1 MRMGRQGLQRAGVR
15 ARVWSREPARAWS
28 GERARA
34 ERPNCWRP
42 LRLGACWRPLRL
54 GAGLGL
60 SLGAGL
66 VPLSALVLVVGVASA
81 GAATLPVRMATPQ
94 ALVTSASASP
104 SVLPASG
111 GVVTVTGTVEHAATC
126 QLELLSTQGFP
137 VVYSRNP
144 RSCAAGT
151 FSAQVVVGPNPT
163 LVPRTVAFALVAAN
177 SRSSYSGRFYLRLMP
192 SPHALVTSAS
202 ASPSLVPASGGVATV
217 SGTVEH
223 ATTCQLKLLTPQG
236 FPVVYSHGP
245 KSCTGGTF
253 TAKVVVGPN
262 PTSTKKVVGFALV
275 ASNEASSFSGK
286 FFLALEGAPA
296 PPPPGSPPQTTT
308 VPATGAGVSLTVSD
322 SSNWS
327 GYAAMSGPYSEVK
340 GTFTVPAIV
349 SGAPVDTQVS
359 QWVGLDGT
367 SQADP
372 SLIQAGVDEYP
383 DTQSPNGYDVQ
394 AWWEILPAAETNITS
409 LQVRAGDQV
418 TVTIW
423 QVSSGMWKINVTDDT
438 NGQSF
443 TTPGEAYHGP
453 GTSAEWIV
461 EATTECQLRC
471 RTALLA
477 PFRPAVSFSDL
488 GMTGP
493 KATSIDDIVLMQGVT
508 NVATPSPLVAGAFQ
522 VSYTGPPPNNF

>member
-1 MRMGRQGLQRAGVR
+1 MGRQGLQRAGVR

-111 GVVTVTGTVEHAATC
+111 GVVTVT
-126 QLELLSTQGFP
+126 
-137 VVYSRNP
+137 
-144 RSCAAGT
+144 
-151 FSAQVVVGPNPT
+151 
-163 LVPRTVAFALVAAN
+163 
-177 SRSSYSGRFYLRLMP
+177 
-192 SPHALVTSAS
+192 
-202 ASPSLVPASGGVATV
+202 
-217 SGTVEH
+217 GTVEH